1 MLQREKV
8 AIFHHDSQTANSPY
22 IGNSWPYG
30 LCPPC
35 ENMTSSTKPEVYIR
49 NVLSPTV
56 RGVTSHGRG
65 FWDMWWRYLTSSS
78 YCSVFGLFF
87 AYRAAGRPADGE
99 WRESAGGADV
109 TDDVDC
115 DADDAVW
122 LDAALVAAASDAE
135 VAGVAPP
142 RAPRVGAQLDSHAY
156 TDSDLIAFHVY
167 ASWFSPPSCG

>member
-1 MLQREKV
+1 M
-8 AIFHHDSQTANSPY
+8 AYAHHVKTWRHPQNRKY
-22 IGNSWPYG
+22 IYVMS
-30 LCPPC
+30 C
-35 ENMTSSTKPEVYIR
+35 R
-49 NVLSPTV
+49 QLSEE
-56 RGVTSHGRG
+56 
-65 FWDMWWRYLTSSS
+65 
-78 YCSVFGLFF
+78 
-87 AYRAAGRPADGE
+87 YRATAVVFEICDGDTWQVAAIVACLVFSSRTTRPADGE

-115 DADDAVW
+115 DADDAMW